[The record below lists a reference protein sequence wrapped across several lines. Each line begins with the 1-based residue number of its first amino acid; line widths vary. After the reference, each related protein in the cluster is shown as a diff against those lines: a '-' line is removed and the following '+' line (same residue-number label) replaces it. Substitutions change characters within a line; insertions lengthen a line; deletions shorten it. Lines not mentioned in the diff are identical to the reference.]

1 MALSPL
7 EEQVV
12 HAVSER
18 EESIV
23 ELASDL
29 MRLDTTAR
37 DVGDPGVMPAYTRLT
52 TKQLADLVAF
62 VSNG

>member
-52 TKQLADLVAF
+52 TK
-62 VSNG
+62 